1 MQEKKLRPGFT
12 TGSAAT
18 AAALAAALTALN
30 GMEYE
35 KVTIT
40 TPLGTPLHIP
50 VQFKGVADGLVTYS
64 VIKDGGDDPDV
75 TNGCEIQAAVA
86 LTTDERI
93 TIKGGKGV
101 GIVTKPGLSTP
112 VGEPAINPVPRQM
125 IIDSVKKCLP
135 PDKGAIITISVPLGE
150 SIAKKT
156 LNSHLGIVGGISIL
170 GTTGIVYP
178 MSEEAYKTSLT
189 PQLDVIK
196 ALGYETLVLTPGR
209 IGQRCAEQ
217 FGFSGEYICLT
228 SNYLG
233 YMLEQ
238 AVEKG
243 FRKLI
248 LAGHPGKLV
257 KLAAGVFHTHN
268 RMGDGRLEAMAAAAA
283 VLDAPAALV
292 KDIFYSLTTEA
303 AIQLIDQW
311 EKRDEFWTLLAHRA
325 IEKVGKYLFQE
336 ASVSLIFFNYQ
347 GQVLGSADPGNLI
360 GGLLNE

>member
-1 MQEKKLRPGFT
+1 MQKKQLRTGFT

-18 AAALAAALTALN
+18 AAALAATLTALR
-30 GMEYE
+30 GIKYE
-35 KVTIT
+35 DITIT
-40 TPLGTPLHIP
+40 TPLGITLNIP
-50 VQFKGVADGLVTYS
+50 VQFKSITGNHVTYS

-75 TNGCEIQAAVA
+75 THGCEIQAAVV
-86 LTTDERI
+86 LTTDEQI
-93 TIKGGKGV
+93 IIKGGKGV
-101 GIVTKPGLSTP
+101 GIVTKPGLSIP

-125 IIDSVKKCLP
+125 MIDSVKKCLP
-135 PDKGAIITISVPLGE
+135 PGKGAIITISVPLGE

-156 LNSHLGIVGGISIL
+156 LNSHLGIIGGISIL

-196 ALGYETLVLTPGR
+196 ALGYQTVVLTPGR

-217 FGFSGEYICLT
+217 FGFSADYTCLT
-228 SNYLG
+228 GNYLG

-268 RMGDGRLEAMAAAAA
+268 RMGDGRLETMAAAAA
-283 VLDAPAALV
+283 VLNAPAALV

-303 AIQLIDQW
+303 AIQLISQW
-311 EKRDEFWTLLAHRA
+311 EKRDDFWTFLAHRA

-336 ASVSLIFFNYQ
+336 AAVSLIFFDYQ
-347 GQVLGSADPGNLI
+347 GQVLGSADPDNLI
-360 GGLLNE
+360 GGVLNG